1 MSASLKLIV
10 GLGNPDPQYLVTR
23 HNAGFWFLDAFANK
37 FSLNFSLDKKFQSEL
52 CRYQSGSTDCWLC
65 KPQTYMNDSG
75 IAVQALMDYYKLSIN
90 EVMVIHDEID
100 LMPGTTR
107 LKQDGGHGG
116 HNGLRDII
124 QRTGRSEF
132 LRLRIGVGHPGSK
145 DKVVP
150 YVLGRPNAEEEKKIT
165 DSFSLILEMSQE
177 LFQDDLN
184 RLMTQLN
191 KRNKSEADT
200 LI

>member
-1 MSASLKLIV
+1 
-10 GLGNPDPQYLVTR
+10 
-23 HNAGFWFLDAFANK
+23 
-37 FSLNFSLDKKFQSEL
+37 
-52 CRYQSGSTDCWLC
+52 
-65 KPQTYMNDSG
+65 MNDSG
-75 IAVQALMDYYKLSIN
+75 FAVQALMDYYKLSIN

-165 DSFSLILEMSQE
+165 DSFSLILGMSQE